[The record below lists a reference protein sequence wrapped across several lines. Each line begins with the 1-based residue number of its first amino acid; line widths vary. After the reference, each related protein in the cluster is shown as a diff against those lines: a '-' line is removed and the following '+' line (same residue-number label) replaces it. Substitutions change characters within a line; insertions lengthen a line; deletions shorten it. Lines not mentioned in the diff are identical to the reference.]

1 MALPSGPGNKTGHV
15 SNFTDL
21 GSLDNYIFTFSLLT
35 AFCPII
41 INFEAKNFIM
51 KQLFN
56 KNGLVVKNN
65 LKAIQE
71 ELVRGTGFVMGEKVS
86 AFVERESLHEKHIV
100 ISVDDGKTTPME
112 KRFVVGRMKEA
123 LELFQSK
130 LNDSHGDI

>member
-1 MALPSGPGNKTGHV
+1 
-15 SNFTDL
+15 
-21 GSLDNYIFTFSLLT
+21 
-35 AFCPII
+35 
-41 INFEAKNFIM
+41 M

-86 AFVERESLHEKHIV
+86 AFIEWESLHEKNIV
-100 ISVDDGKTTPME
+100 VSVDDGETTPME

-130 LNDSHGDI
+130 LNDSQGGM